1 MKKIK
6 IEIEF
11 DNKRMLIE
19 REKQDL
25 REMDYAYLLIILF
38 LIFFFAGVVICIT

>member
-38 LIFFFAGVVICIT
+38 LIFLFAGVVICIT